1 MKKDKPFITNKKT
14 AGVVILI
21 EGKVNFLVKTI
32 TRDKNT
38 HLIMIKGSI
47 HQEDIKIL
55 NVYSVNKSFKM
66 HKVKTDR
73 TIRINIQIYPQASSE
88 VSILHF
94 QELNSKKTENQKE
107 FRRLENHNQQI

>member
-47 HQEDIKIL
+47 HQEDINIL
-55 NVYSVNKSFKM
+55 NI
-66 HKVKTDR
+66 D
-73 TIRINIQIYPQASSE
+73 
-88 VSILHF
+88 ILYCRV
-94 QELNSKKTENQKE
+94 LP
-107 FRRLENHNQQI
+107 